1 MCSLLSLSLS
11 AGAHMAAH
19 VGGRASSHRGR
30 GRGGA
35 WEGAVPGGV
44 VVLLL
49 LASAPAPLV
58 TISSGSIAAVLFG
71 CIYDMWA
78 SSPFGEFPDR
88 F

>member
-1 MCSLLSLSLS
+1 
-11 AGAHMAAH
+11 MAAH

-49 LASAPAPLV
+49 LASAPAP
-58 TISSGSIAAVLFG
+58 SFPLFTVHFLPPHRNLWF
-71 CIYDMWA
+71 Y
-78 SSPFGEFPDR
+78 PFCVDLFIL
-88 F
+88 